1 MKKDEKKER
10 FQEFLDTQPPSALTR
25 FSFIFFFFFNCLRSF
40 SYSFWSTERGHHETW
55 SHMYKYIKTFFVF
68 KYNKHNNK
76 NLKRKR
82 RKINNKKKEPISPQQ
97 LVVVATGEWPKH
109 EISSNYSTSH
119 QNIFWILY
127 RQEWVYTVRN
137 HRHYRSVCNGCSSF
151 LVSLLEDVEHHHR
164 GCRAP
169 KRLAFI
175 CYLLEIYAAQAG
187 KTPLWSPCSTAH
199 IISRSLAF
207 SDFLS
212 FLSFFKLFLFSK
224 VFSSTMAQERCSA
237 QSRQQQRRFCFS
249 CLSFYDLANR
259 STSLVL
265 VFIRTGSWSA
275 EFRL

>member
-1 MKKDEKKER
+1 M
-10 FQEFLDTQPPSALTR
+10 
-25 FSFIFFFFFNCLRSF
+25 
-40 SYSFWSTERGHHETW
+40 
-55 SHMYKYIKTFFVF
+55 
-68 KYNKHNNK
+68 
-76 NLKRKR
+76 
-82 RKINNKKKEPISPQQ
+82 
-97 LVVVATGEWPKH
+97 
-109 EISSNYSTSH
+109 
-119 QNIFWILY
+119 
-127 RQEWVYTVRN
+127 RN

-175 CYLLEIYAAQAG
+175 YYLLEIYAAQAG

-207 SDFLS
+207 FQI
-212 FLSFFKLFLFSK
+212 FFLFSLSSNYFFFFLK
-224 VFSSTMAQERCSA
+224 FFSSTMAQERCSA
-237 QSRQQQRRFCFS
+237 QSRQQQRRFCFP

-265 VFIRTGSWSA
+265 VFIRTSSWSA